1 MSDTLL
7 IETDVLNRIQY
18 FLRYKH
24 WSIYKLAK
32 ESGLSYSSLNNIF
45 NRKTCPTLPTLE
57 KICKGL
63 HISLS
68 EFFEYEENPLRTDTL
83 TDEEQDLLNT
93 YHSLSQKDKELLGAY
108 LTGLCRR

>member
-1 MSDTLL
+1 M
-7 IETDVLNRIQY
+7 IEVDVLNRIQY

-57 KICKGL
+57 KICKGF

-68 EFFEYEENPLRTDTL
+68 EFFAYEDNPLRSDTL
-83 TDEEQDLLNT
+83 TDTEQDIINA
-93 YHSLSQKDKELLGAY
+93 YQSLSLKDQELLKTY
-108 LTGLCRR
+108 LNGLCKR

>member
-1 MSDTLL
+1 M
-7 IETDVLNRIQY
+7 IEVDVLNRIQY

-57 KICKGL
+57 KICKGF

-68 EFFEYEENPLRTDTL
+68 EFFAYEENPLRSDTL
-83 TDEEQDLLNT
+83 TDTEQDIINA
-93 YHSLSQKDKELLGAY
+93 YQSLSLKDQELLETY
-108 LTGLCRR
+108 LNGLCKR